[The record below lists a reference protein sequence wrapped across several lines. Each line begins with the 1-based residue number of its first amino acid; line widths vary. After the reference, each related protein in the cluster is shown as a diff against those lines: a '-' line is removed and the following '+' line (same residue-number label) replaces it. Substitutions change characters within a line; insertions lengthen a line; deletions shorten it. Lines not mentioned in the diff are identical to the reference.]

1 MKNELIHI
9 TGLLKK
15 LYNADIETYDLNFL
29 EKALNARMLV
39 TQIPAMNDY
48 IKYIENHPSES
59 KLFLDSTN
67 ISYSEFFRNPLT
79 FSILEK
85 IVIPQLIVAQKKS
98 GRKEIR
104 IWSTACASG
113 QEAYSIAMLL
123 EEFQLFRKEKIHFR
137 IFATDHSEDQINMAK
152 IGVYTDNYVQSL
164 TLKQLNNWF
173 EKHGDVYSIKSELK
187 KHIDF
192 SVFDLFNKELESP
205 PVSIFGNFDIVICAN
220 LLFYYKKKDQ
230 NNILNKLTK
239 CISPEGYFITGETER
254 EIISN
259 NGFMEYYPYSA
270 IFKASKKYID

>member
-164 TLKQLNNWF
+164 TLKQLNN
-173 EKHGDVYSIKSELK
+173 
-187 KHIDF
+187 
-192 SVFDLFNKELESP
+192 
-205 PVSIFGNFDIVICAN
+205 
-220 LLFYYKKKDQ
+220 
-230 NNILNKLTK
+230 
-239 CISPEGYFITGETER
+239 
-254 EIISN
+254 
-259 NGFMEYYPYSA
+259 
-270 IFKASKKYID
+270 

>member
-104 IWSTACASG
+104 IWSTA
-113 QEAYSIAMLL
+113 
-123 EEFQLFRKEKIHFR
+123 
-137 IFATDHSEDQINMAK
+137 
-152 IGVYTDNYVQSL
+152 
-164 TLKQLNNWF
+164 
-173 EKHGDVYSIKSELK
+173 
-187 KHIDF
+187 
-192 SVFDLFNKELESP
+192 
-205 PVSIFGNFDIVICAN
+205 
-220 LLFYYKKKDQ
+220 
-230 NNILNKLTK
+230 
-239 CISPEGYFITGETER
+239 
-254 EIISN
+254 
-259 NGFMEYYPYSA
+259 
-270 IFKASKKYID
+270 